1 MIESPAIALHVAI
14 LTVSDTRTLET
25 DTSGLTLQQGAEA
38 AGHVV
43 VARELI
49 KDDLFHIRAVVS
61 AWIHAAEVDVVLV
74 TGGTG
79 FAARDVTPDAI
90 SPLLI
95 QTIPGFGE
103 LFRQLSHGEVGSST
117 VQSRALAG
125 IANRTFIAAVP
136 GSTGACKTAW
146 EQILREQLDSRHKPC
161 NFVAL
166 LRDA

>member
-1 MIESPAIALHVAI
+1 MNDAPAIALNVAI

-25 DTSGLTLQQGAEA
+25 DTSGMTLQQGAEV

-49 KDDLFHIRAVVS
+49 PDDLFHIRAVVS
-61 AWIHAAEVDVVLV
+61 GWIHQADIDVVLV

-90 SPLLI
+90 APLLV
-95 QTIPGFGE
+95 QHIPGFGE
-103 LFRQLSHGEVGSST
+103 LFRQLSHAEVGSST

-125 IANRTFIAAVP
+125 IANCTFIAGIP
-136 GSTGACKTAW
+136 GSTGACRTAW
-146 EQILREQLDSRHKPC
+146 DQILKAQLDNRHKPC
-161 NFVAL
+161 NFVAQ